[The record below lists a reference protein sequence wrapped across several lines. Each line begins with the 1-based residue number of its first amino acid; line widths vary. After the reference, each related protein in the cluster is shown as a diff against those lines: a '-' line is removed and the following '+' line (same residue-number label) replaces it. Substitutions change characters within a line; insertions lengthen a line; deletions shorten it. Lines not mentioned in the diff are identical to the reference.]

1 MPRRGSG
8 PGGAPGRRGVAH
20 TLTRLRVARVATG
33 AIEWS
38 DGPVSIGSSASADRL
53 RSSRSSLKWT
63 RYPPDVLP
71 LFVAEMYFPVSERV
85 QDALVERVR
94 ASDLGYIDSAGPLAG
109 VFAEFA
115 AERWSWALDPAAVRV
130 ATDVSVGIVETLRYA
145 VEPHSAVVVTSPV
158 YPPFFELI
166 EEAEHRV
173 VDVPMVERTTGWELD
188 LDAIEAAF
196 AAGARAMLLCSPHNP
211 LGLVHPRATLLA
223 LAELAA
229 RFDVLVISDE
239 VHAPLTHGGV
249 EFVPFLAV
257 SGEARAVCVTSA
269 SKAWNLAGT
278 KCAVVVAEEP
288 RSLAALDRFP
298 PEVANRASILG
309 LHANIAAYRDT
320 EWLDATV
327 TRIMQNDALLASLL
341 RRRLPVVHYRR
352 PAASYLG
359 WLDFR
364 DAGLGIDPAER
375 VLVEARVALNSGPA
389 FGAAG
394 RGHARINIACQPAVL
409 EEAVDRM
416 AAALN

>member
-1 MPRRGSG
+1 M
-8 PGGAPGRRGVAH
+8 
-20 TLTRLRVARVATG
+20 T
-33 AIEWS
+33 
-38 DGPVSIGSSASADRL
+38 IGSSASADRL
-53 RSSRSSLKWT
+53 RSSRTSLKWT
-63 RYPPDVLP
+63 RYPADVLP
-71 LFVAEMYFPVSERV
+71 LFVAEMYYPVSERV
-85 QDALVERVR
+85 QDALIERVR

-115 AERWSWALDPAAVRV
+115 AVRWAWDLDPSDVRV

-145 VEPHSAVVVTSPV
+145 VEPHSDVVVTSPV

-173 VDVPMVERTTGWELD
+173 MDVPMVERVTGWELD
-188 LDAIEAAF
+188 LDAIEGAF
-196 AAGARAMLLCSPHNP
+196 AAGARALLLCHPHNP
-211 LGLVHPRATLLA
+211 LGVVHPREVLTR

-229 RFDVLVISDE
+229 RYDVLVISDE
-239 VHAPLTHGGV
+239 VHAPLVHHGV

-257 SGEARAVCVTSA
+257 AGAARAVCVTSA

-278 KCAVVVAEEP
+278 KCALLIASEP
-288 RSLAALDRFP
+288 RASASLDRFP
-298 PEVANRASILG
+298 PEVASRASILG

-327 TRIMQNDALLASLL
+327 TRIMQNDALFAGLL

-352 PAASYLG
+352 PAAGYLG

-364 DAGLGIDPAER
+364 GAALGIDPAER
-375 VLVEARVALNSGPA
+375 ILHDARVALNSGPA

-394 RGHARINIACQPAVL
+394 RGHARINLACQPAVL
-409 EEAVDRM
+409 EEAVNRM
-416 AAALN
+416 ASLIN